1 MLKRSL
7 ENYSHQ
13 KGITSNLMDEITLA
27 QAAKDGDLNAF
38 NDLVLLYQD
47 MAFNLAYRI
56 LSDPDAAA
64 DAAQNSFIAAY
75 KNMSKYRGG
84 SFKAWLL
91 RIVTNKCYD
100 ELRRKKRHPTT
111 SLEPINQEDDSEV
124 ESPAWLA
131 DDKPLPEQKLEDLD
145 LEQAIQHCLD
155 NLPDEFRMIVVM
167 VELEDLNYQE
177 VSNSL
182 GKPLGTIKSRLARA
196 RARLQNCLQKFRE
209 LLPEK
214 FRLEDEKSI

>member
-1 MLKRSL
+1 
-7 ENYSHQ
+7 
-13 KGITSNLMDEITLA
+13 MDEITLA

-75 KNMSKYRGG
+75 KNITKYRGG

-100 ELRRKKRHPTT
+100 ELRRQKRHPTT

-124 ESPAWLA
+124 ESPEWLA
-131 DDKPLPEQKLEDLD
+131 DDKPLPEEKLEDLD
-145 LEQAIQHCLD
+145 LEKAIQHCLD

-167 VELEDLNYQE
+167 VELENLNYQE
-177 VSNSL
+177 VSSSL

-196 RARLQNCLQKFRE
+196 RVRMQNCLQKFRE

-214 FRLEDEKSI
+214 FRLEDEERI